1 MLFGMLTIHERP
13 TVNCQHFLTPVMNFN
28 PIKLYFQLVTQMRRH
43 VPMVTRSSKKFI
55 DRVSLFTGLD
65 DTDPVF
71 RVGTRLW
78 KVMSVSMTVYTKT
91 GSVFP
96 CRFYPTR

>member
-1 MLFGMLTIHERP
+1 
-13 TVNCQHFLTPVMNFN
+13 MNFN
-28 PIKLYFQLVTQMRRH
+28 PIKLCFQLVTQMRRH
-43 VPMVTRSSKKFI
+43 VPMVTRSSKKLI
-55 DRVSLFTGLD
+55 DRVSLFTGFD